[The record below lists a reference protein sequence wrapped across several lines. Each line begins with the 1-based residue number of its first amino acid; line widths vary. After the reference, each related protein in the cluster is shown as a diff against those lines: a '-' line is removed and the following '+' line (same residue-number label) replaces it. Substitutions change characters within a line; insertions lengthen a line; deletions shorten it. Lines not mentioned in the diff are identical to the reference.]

1 MWNRDRATAPPDEP
15 SLGDDEK
22 APGADG
28 PPSFVLPRAVK
39 GGPMTLGYELGE
51 LPRGELL
58 SDEPG
63 VGPVSL
69 AGPPP
74 RPDLAPERPAPPA
87 TPGVSLAGPPPRP
100 DLLAAPVAPGVSL
113 AGPPPRPDLL
123 SPQPMTLAAEAL
135 SEVTAEEPRPEA
147 AQPALDVLVEDSGS
161 LAQPTEE
168 VDYAP
173 HVSAGPTSLPLAVAP
188 APPEPTPPAPTP
200 PAPPALVGLGDGP
213 PLASMLR
220 PMAHSVPAASPS
232 PTPPPVHPGPMS
244 HQAPSQQAPLTPA
257 ATAAPPV
264 AAEPPRGRAVEFKP
278 QPETGPPAP
287 GRVYGDYRL
296 EALLGQ
302 GGSASVWRA
311 FDTRLHMNIAI
322 KLFNPRTKASRATLT
337 QVMREARA
345 ASKVVSDHVIRVK
358 DAGFMEEHNLGFIA
372 MELCADYPDARDLPP
387 GEKPQLQVGK
397 SLEAA
402 LPDTLRGCLSAV
414 AQAARGVADAHREG
428 IFHRDVKPANVLVRP
443 GSRRA
448 QITDFG
454 LTVADL
460 STSGGS
466 VRIPVKGN
474 DRRFILGTP
483 EYMAPEAAAGLP
495 LDLDP
500 VRDRA
505 LLVGLD
511 VYGLGATL
519 YALLAGATP
528 YRARPEA
535 TDLVQDI
542 LDQVAEGPPRDLT
555 ERVSNRFPLPDAV
568 VRVVRRAIH
577 RDPDERYASA
587 TELVE
592 DLEAI
597 LNDQPTSLDGPF
609 PLTRAR
615 LYLRRNR
622 LQVSAAAS
630 VAILL
635 TALAAT
641 AVVGAR
647 LKDQMRE
654 AQGTIVSL
662 TGEGQAAKA
671 KAQEWQATASKYSSK
686 AEEAA
691 AREDAA
697 LKEVAATAS
706 DLKTTQQRLAKTIAE
721 RDMALAEGDAQRL
734 RAEAAEGDLALSR
747 AEALSQKERADA
759 AERELATSLAAEKEQ
774 RERAE
779 LAEGDRDQ
787 ARTERDDALAQASAA
802 EASNEKLQA
811 SLDEAR
817 RELSEEEA
825 ARAAAE
831 RRVNELK
838 GTLDAQKALNETQKR
853 ELTEAQKR
861 IALLEAAGAS
871 VPTP

>member
-1 MWNRDRATAPPDEP
+1 
-15 SLGDDEK
+15 
-22 APGADG
+22 
-28 PPSFVLPRAVK
+28 
-39 GGPMTLGYELGE
+39 
-51 LPRGELL
+51 
-58 SDEPG
+58 
-63 VGPVSL
+63 
-69 AGPPP
+69 
-74 RPDLAPERPAPPA
+74 
-87 TPGVSLAGPPPRP
+87 
-100 DLLAAPVAPGVSL
+100 
-113 AGPPPRPDLL
+113 
-123 SPQPMTLAAEAL
+123 
-135 SEVTAEEPRPEA
+135 
-147 AQPALDVLVEDSGS
+147 
-161 LAQPTEE
+161 
-168 VDYAP
+168 
-173 HVSAGPTSLPLAVAP
+173 
-188 APPEPTPPAPTP
+188 
-200 PAPPALVGLGDGP
+200 
-213 PLASMLR
+213 
-220 PMAHSVPAASPS
+220 
-232 PTPPPVHPGPMS
+232 
-244 HQAPSQQAPLTPA
+244 
-257 ATAAPPV
+257 
-264 AAEPPRGRAVEFKP
+264 
-278 QPETGPPAP
+278 
-287 GRVYGDYRL
+287 
-296 EALLGQ
+296 
-302 GGSASVWRA
+302 
-311 FDTRLHMNIAI
+311 DTRLHMNIAI

-372 MELCADYPDARDLPP
+372 MELCADYPDARDLAP
-387 GEKPQLQVGK
+387 GEKPQLLVGK

-402 LPDTLRGCLSAV
+402 LPETLRGCLSAV
-414 AQAARGVADAHREG
+414 AQAARGVSDAHREG

-542 LDQVAEGPPRDLT
+542 LDQVAAGPPTDLT
-555 ERVSNRFPLPDAV
+555 ERVANRFPLPDSV

-587 TELVE
+587 SELVD

-597 LNDQPTSLDGPF
+597 LHDQPSSLDGPF
-609 PLTRAR
+609 PFTRAQ
-615 LYLRRNR
+615 LFLRRNR

-630 VAILL
+630 VALL
-635 TALAAT
+635 LGALGAT

-654 AQGTIVSL
+654 AQGTIVNL

-671 KAQEWQATASKYSSK
+671 EAQEWQATASKYSSK
-686 AEEAA
+686 VEEVAAREAA
-691 AREDAA
+691 ALQD
-697 LKEVAATAS
+697 VAATAS

-721 RDMALAEGDAQRL
+721 RDMALAEGDLQRG
-734 RAEAAEGDLALSR
+734 RAEAAEGDLTLSR
-747 AEALSQKERADA
+747 AEALSQKERAET
-759 AERELATSLAAEKEQ
+759 AERELATSVAAEKSQ

-787 ARTERDDALAQASAA
+787 AQRERDQELARAEAA
-802 EASNEKLQA
+802 EAQSDKLQA

-817 RELSEEEA
+817 RELAEEEA

-838 GTLDAQKALNETQKR
+838 GTLDAQKALSETQKR
-853 ELTEAQKR
+853 ELAEAQKR

-871 VPTP
+871 TPTP

>member
-1 MWNRDRATAPPDEP
+1 MWNRDRAPAPPDGPKLGEDERSP
-15 SLGDDEK
+15 SD
-22 APGADG
+22 DG
-28 PPSFVLPRAVK
+28 PPSFVLPRPVK

-58 SDEPG
+58 SEEPG
-63 VGPVSL
+63 VGPASP

-74 RPDLAPERPAPPA
+74 RSDLLAAPPIVPA
-87 TPGVSLAGPPPRP
+87 PGVSLAGPPPRP
-100 DLLAAPVAPGVSL
+100 DLLAPPPAPAVSL

-123 SPQPMTLAAEAL
+123 SPPPMTLAAEAL
-135 SEVTAEEPRPEA
+135 AEITAEEPREEPREEPQ

-161 LAQPTEE
+161 INQPTEE

-173 HVSAGPTSLPLAVAP
+173 HVSAGPTSLPLTFAP
-188 APPEPTPPAPTP
+188 APPE
-200 PAPPALVGLGDGP
+200 PPALVGLGDGP

-220 PMAHSVPAASPS
+220 PMAHSVPAASP
-232 PTPPPVHPGPMS
+232 TPPPVHPSQAAS
-244 HQAPSQQAPLTPA
+244 HHAPSQNVQLTPA
-257 ATAAPPV
+257 ATAA
-264 AAEPPRGRAVEFKP
+264 EPPRARAVEFKP

-287 GRVYGDYRL
+287 GRVFGDYRL

-372 MELCADYPDARDLPP
+372 MELCADYPDARDLAP
-387 GEKPQLQVGK
+387 GEKPQLLVGK

-402 LPDTLRGCLSAV
+402 LPETLRGSLSAV
-414 AQAARGVADAHREG
+414 AQAARGVSDAHREG

-542 LDQVAEGPPRDLT
+542 LDQVAAGPPKDLT
-555 ERVSNRFPLPDAV
+555 ERVSNRFPLPDSV

-587 TELVE
+587 SELVD
-592 DLEAI
+592 DLDAI
-597 LNDQPTSLDGPF
+597 LSDHPTSLDGPF
-609 PLTRAR
+609 PFTRAQ

-630 VAILL
+630 VAVLL
-635 TALAAT
+635 AALGAT

-654 AQGTIVSL
+654 AQGTIVNL

-671 KAQEWQATASKYSSK
+671 EAEEWQATASKYNSK

-691 AREDAA
+691 ARAAEA
-697 LKEVAATAS
+697 LKEVDATTT
-706 DLKTTQQRLAKTIAE
+706 DLKSTQQRLAKTIAE
-721 RDMALAEGDAQRL
+721 RDMAIAEGDLQRG

-747 AEALSQKERADA
+747 DEASAQKVRAET
-759 AERELATSLAAEKEQ
+759 AERELATTVDAEKSQ

-787 ARTERDDALAQASAA
+787 ARSERDQELARAEAA
-802 EASNEKLQA
+802 EAQNDKLQA

-817 RELSEEEA
+817 RALAEEEA

-831 RRVNELK
+831 RRMNELK
-838 GTLDAQKALNETQKR
+838 GTLDAQKALSETQKR
-853 ELTEAQKR
+853 ELAEAQKR

-871 VPTP
+871 TPTP

>member
-1 MWNRDRATAPPDEP
+1 
-15 SLGDDEK
+15 
-22 APGADG
+22 
-28 PPSFVLPRAVK
+28 
-39 GGPMTLGYELGE
+39 MTLGYELGE

-58 SDEPG
+58 SEEPG
-63 VGPVSL
+63 VGPAPPAIPPRPAPPAVSL

-74 RPDLAPERPAPPA
+74 RPDLRAAPPAPPA
-87 TPGVSLAGPPPRP
+87 H
-100 DLLAAPVAPGVSL
+100 GVSL

-123 SPQPMTLAAEAL
+123 SPPPMTLAAEAL
-135 SEVTAEEPRPEA
+135 VEVTAEEPRQE
-147 AQPALDVLVEDSGS
+147 PAFNVLVEDSGS
-161 LAQPTEE
+161 IGQPTEE
-168 VDYAP
+168 VDYVP
-173 HVSAGPTSLPLAVAP
+173 HVSAGPTSLPLAFAP
-188 APPEPTPPAPTP
+188 APPEPSPPET
-200 PAPPALVGLGDGP
+200 PALVGLGDGP
-213 PLASMLR
+213 PLASLFR
-220 PMAHSVPAASPS
+220 PMAHSMAAASPS
-232 PTPPPVHPGPMS
+232 PTPPPVHPGPVS
-244 HQAPSQQAPLTPA
+244 HQAPSQHTHSP
-257 ATAAPPV
+257 

-287 GRVYGDYRL
+287 GRVFGDYRL

-372 MELCADYPDARDLPP
+372 MELCADYPDARDLAP
-387 GEKPQLQVGK
+387 GEKPQLLVGK

-402 LPDTLRGCLSAV
+402 LPETLRGSLSAV
-414 AQAARGVADAHREG
+414 AQAARGVSDAHREG

-542 LDQVAEGPPRDLT
+542 LDQVAAGPPKDLT
-555 ERVSNRFPLPDAV
+555 ERVSNRFPLPDSV

-587 TELVE
+587 SELVD

-597 LNDQPTSLDGPF
+597 LHDQPTSLDGPF
-609 PLTRAR
+609 PLTRAQ

-630 VAILL
+630 VAVLL
-635 TALAAT
+635 AALGAT
-641 AVVGAR
+641 AVVGVR

-654 AQGTIVSL
+654 AQGTIVNL

-671 KAQEWQATASKYSSK
+671 EAQEWQATASKYNSK

-691 AREDAA
+691 AREAEA
-697 LKEVAATAS
+697 LQDVAATAS

-721 RDMALAEGDAQRL
+721 RDMALAEGDLQRG

-747 AEALSQKERADA
+747 AEALSQKERAEG
-759 AERELATSLAAEKEQ
+759 AERELATSVAAEKSQ

-787 ARTERDDALAQASAA
+787 ARSERDQELARAEAA
-802 EASNEKLQA
+802 EAQSDKA

-817 RELSEEEA
+817 RELAEEEA

-838 GTLDAQKALNETQKR
+838 GTLDAQKALSETQKR

-871 VPTP
+871 TPTP

>member
-1 MWNRDRATAPPDEP
+1 MWNRDRAPAPPDGPKLGEDADAP
-15 SLGDDEK
+15 SN
-22 APGADG
+22 DG
-28 PPSFVLPRAVK
+28 PPSFVLPRPVR

-51 LPRGELL
+51 LPKGELL
-58 SDEPG
+58 SEEPG
-63 VGPVSL
+63 VGPAAPAIPAPPAPAVSL

-74 RPDLAPERPAPPA
+74 RPDLRPAP
-87 TPGVSLAGPPPRP
+87 
-100 DLLAAPVAPGVSL
+100 AAPPAPPAPGVSL

-123 SPQPMTLAAEAL
+123 SPPPMTLAAEAL
-135 SEVTAEEPRPEA
+135 VEVTAEEPRQE
-147 AQPALDVLVEDSGS
+147 PAFNVLVEDSGS
-161 LAQPTEE
+161 IGQPTEE
-168 VDYAP
+168 VDYVP
-173 HVSAGPTSLPLAVAP
+173 HVSAGPTSLPLAFAP
-188 APPEPTPPAPTP
+188 APPEPGPPEHRPHEPGP
-200 PAPPALVGLGDGP
+200 PESPALVGLGDGP
-213 PLASMLR
+213 PLASLFR
-220 PMAHSVPAASPS
+220 PMAHSMAAASPS
-232 PTPPPVHPGPMS
+232 PTPPPVQPGPLS
-244 HQAPSQQAPLTPA
+244 HQAPSQHTHSP
-257 ATAAPPV
+257 

-287 GRVYGDYRL
+287 GRVFGDYRL

-372 MELCADYPDARDLPP
+372 MELCADYPDARDLAP
-387 GEKPQLQVGK
+387 GEKPQLLVGK

-402 LPDTLRGCLSAV
+402 LPETLRGSLSAV
-414 AQAARGVADAHREG
+414 AQAARGVSDAHREG

-542 LDQVAEGPPRDLT
+542 LDQVAAGPPKDLT
-555 ERVSNRFPLPDAV
+555 ERVSNRFPLPDSV

-587 TELVE
+587 SELVD

-597 LNDQPTSLDGPF
+597 LHDQPTSLDGPF
-609 PLTRAR
+609 PFTRAQ

-630 VAILL
+630 VAVLL
-635 TALAAT
+635 AALGAT
-641 AVVGAR
+641 AVVGVR

-654 AQGTIVSL
+654 AQGTIVNL
-662 TGEGQAAKA
+662 TGEGEAAKA
-671 KAQEWQATASKYSSK
+671 EAQEWQATASKYNSK

-691 AREDAA
+691 AREAEA
-697 LKEVAATAS
+697 LQDVAATAS

-721 RDMALAEGDAQRL
+721 RDMALAEGDLQRG

-747 AEALSQKERADA
+747 AEALSQKERAEG
-759 AERELATSLAAEKEQ
+759 AERELATSVAAEKSQ

-787 ARTERDDALAQASAA
+787 ARTERDQELARAEAA
-802 EASNEKLQA
+802 EANNDKLQA

-817 RELSEEEA
+817 RALAEEEA
-825 ARAAAE
+825 ARTAAE

-838 GTLDAQKALNETQKR
+838 GTLDAQKALSETQKR

-871 VPTP
+871 TPTP